1 MNGPTQT
8 RWHVLTECA
17 DVHLIEPR
25 RKAAEW
31 LSNKLNQFGR
41 EAQWTLAAI
50 SGAGNQLQPEQRM
63 AALRFLL
70 GLPNVVI
77 PDCRDGESKLAQG
90 YGKGFLKWIA
100 VIIRTAGST
109 AQAARTG
116 PERPAVQFRWLQT
129 EGCAKWTST
138 RTRWMA
144 MRGWREVHEGAAL
157 VRTCFRALRTW
168 AAAAG
173 PTALQ
178 QHQSARNI
186 PKGGAGSFFTPMPDE
201 TRCGN
206 AAYDEWSTLIAQR
219 AVAPCFATWATLV
232 APRRSRLPPRTPA
245 DRALRSIER
254 PSAECAHGGCGYA
267 TPGMTRISPGGRTRQ
282 TRRRATP
289 RNMRER
295 KSETLAT

>member
-100 VIIRTAGST
+100 VIIRTACFVQPRPTWLRWRRRQLSP
-109 AQAARTG
+109 ARLCRRSS
-116 PERPAVQFRWLQT
+116 PCVPLR
-129 EGCAKWTST
+129 GCA
-138 RTRWMA
+138 
-144 MRGWREVHEGAAL
+144 
-157 VRTCFRALRTW
+157 CLRPSRPSS
-168 AAAAG
+168 G
-173 PTALQ
+173 CE
-178 QHQSARNI
+178 R
-186 PKGGAGSFFTPMPDE
+186 
-201 TRCGN
+201 
-206 AAYDEWSTLIAQR
+206 
-219 AVAPCFATWATLV
+219 FAFPLAHVPW
-232 APRRSRLPPRTPA
+232 RRSPPCLPCPPA
-245 DRALRSIER
+245 
-254 PSAECAHGGCGYA
+254 G
-267 TPGMTRISPGGRTRQ
+267 
-282 TRRRATP
+282 
-289 RNMRER
+289 
-295 KSETLAT
+295 